1 MKKIYL
7 IIFFALF
14 INKINA
20 GEQFRYNITIDN
32 RYFYNDIDE
41 NSKINPGNSAKLSN
55 YANDLRAYLKFDFTK
70 NKLLNFHYQSLYN
83 NYYSKTNNFKNHFY
97 LFEGYWDYSLSD
109 QILIRLGKQH
119 AKWGS
124 GYAWNPTNTIEPKKD
139 PTQPEEIM
147 EGITAAKIHF
157 LYRDFYLTTI
167 GLLNDES
174 EKLEFALKVG
184 ALINE
189 FDISFNCHR
198 RYNRNWIGGLDFV
211 GFISDLEIHGEFA
224 AQKGSDR
231 WYPDQYGQFFQKSY
245 KYIAK
250 YLIGCSYTL
259 SSNIM
264 FILEYFRDE
273 EGFNATEMKNFIT
286 YLPMTAPLYRAVNM
300 QKNNLFFAV
309 TKTDMSEILMLQ
321 GILLTNLN
329 NLNTI
334 FLPEITYSPIQSF
347 SIALRIQFGYN
358 GIRKSE
364 QDLSPIPNAIRLKS
378 TLYF

>member
-1 MKKIYL
+1 LKKIHL

-32 RYFYNDIDE
+32 RYSYYDIDE
-41 NSKINPGNSAKLSN
+41 NSKVNPGNVVKLSN
-55 YANDLRAYLKFDFTK
+55 YANDFRAYLKFDFTK

-83 NYYSKTNNFKNHFY
+83 NYYSKTDNFKNHFY
-97 LFEGYWDYSLSD
+97 LLEGYWDYSLSD
-109 QILIRLGKQH
+109 QILIRLGKQN

-124 GYAWNPTNTIEPKKD
+124 GYAWNPTNTIDHKKD

-147 EGITAAKIHF
+147 EGITAAKVHF
-157 LYRDFYLTTI
+157 LYRDFYLTTV

-174 EKLEFALKVG
+174 EKLEFALKIG

-189 FDISFNCHR
+189 FDISFNCHKN
-198 RYNRNWIGGLDFV
+198 YNKGWIGGLSFV

-224 AQKGSDR
+224 AQQESDR
-231 WYPDQYGQFFQKSY
+231 WYPDQDGHFFQKSD
-245 KYIAK
+245 KYFVK
-250 YLIGCSYTL
+250 SLIGCSYTL
-259 SSNIM
+259 SSNVM

-273 EGFNATEMKNFIT
+273 DGFNAIEMKNFIT
-286 YLPMTAPLYRAVNM
+286 YLPMTAPLYRAINM
-300 QKNNLFFAV
+300 QKNNLFFSV

-321 GILLTNLN
+321 GILLTNLT
-329 NLNTI
+329 NLNTL
-334 FLPEITYSPIQSF
+334 FLPEITYSPKQFF
-347 SIALRIQFGYN
+347 SIALRFQFGYD

-364 QDLSPIPNAIRLKS
+364 QGLSPIPKAIRLKS